1 MRTILTGVTAAAL
14 MLGCSRASDQKPEE
28 KKDSAMAPT
37 TLTLTAAQIAHGKI
51 AWAPVTMGTASASA
65 TVPGQITT
73 DEDRTVRLGAPAR
86 GRVIS
91 VSVSPG
97 DRVTRGQSLVV
108 LQSADAAAAQ
118 SDVAKA
124 TAALSSRRAQAT
136 YAKTAKDRAER
147 LLAMKAVPRQDYDR
161 AVADDELAQSE
172 LHESEAELHRART
185 LADQL
190 GADASSGGTIILRS
204 PQEGVVL
211 SRSGVPG
218 AVVEAGA
225 LMVVVTDP
233 SRLWLLVNAPE
244 QFAGLFRTGSQL
256 RFIVPAYPDS
266 FSARITALG
275 AGLEQDTRTLQVRGV
290 VDSRGG
296 RLKPGMLA
304 TVAVSGAR
312 QMEAALLPDDA
323 VQPMQGK
330 QYVFV
335 AAPDGKGGAQIT
347 RREVEVGSRANG
359 QVAVLRG
366 VNAGDV
372 IVTSGAFA
380 VKAEFQKS
388 SMPKMEM

>member
-1 MRTILTGVTAAAL
+1 MRAILIGVAAAGL
-14 MLGCSRASDQKPEE
+14 MMGCSRASDQKRTDE
-28 KKDSAMAPT
+28 KDSAVAPT
-37 TLTLTAAQIAHGKI
+37 TLTLTAAQVAHGKI
-51 AWAPVTMGTASASA
+51 AWSPVTMGTASASA

-91 VSVSPG
+91 VNVSPG
-97 DRVTRGQSLVV
+97 DRVTSGQSLVV

-118 SDVAKA
+118 SDLAKA
-124 TAALSSRRAQAT
+124 TAALSSRRAQAS
-136 YAKTAKDRAER
+136 YAKAAKDRAER
-147 LLAMKAVPRQDYDR
+147 LLALKAIPRQDYDR

-172 LHESEAELHRART
+172 VHESEAELHRART
-185 LADQL
+185 LANQL

-204 PQEGVVL
+204 PQAGVVL

-225 LMVVVTDP
+225 LMIVVTDP
-233 SRLWLLVNAPE
+233 SRLWLVINAPE
-244 QFAGLFRTGSQL
+244 QFAGLFRTGGQL
-256 RFIVPAYPDS
+256 QFIVPAYPDS
-266 FSARITALG
+266 FSARVTALG

-312 QMEAALLPDDA
+312 QMQAALLPDDA
-323 VQPMQGK
+323 VQLLQGK
-330 QYVFV
+330 SVVFI
-335 AAPDGKGGAQIT
+335 AAPDGKGGARIT

-359 QVAVLRG
+359 QVAVIGG
-366 VNAGDV
+366 VNPGDV
-372 IVTSGAFA
+372 VVTSGAFA
-380 VKAEFQKS
+380 VKAEFQKGG
-388 SMPKMEM
+388 MPKMEM